1 MNVSFCICQ
10 VDITVLSRKSHNLS
24 TLLMTY
30 SAVNQTKHNPH
41 TQGIPDHVKIM
52 NPEAVVPLY
61 APTTPKPASHYHH
74 QQHHYSTTYSPYSA
88 QVRAYMI
95 FLNLNFPPNIMRLF
109 RSPPWCTTPPRRRPT
124 TITTTTAAAALRT
137 LRPTEAPP
145 RRRTP
150 THTRPQLRSRTPL
163 SNLSP
168 GTKTAKGLNN

>member
-1 MNVSFCICQ
+1 
-10 VDITVLSRKSHNLS
+10 
-24 TLLMTY
+24 MTY

-95 FLNLNFPPNIMRLF
+95 FLNLNFPPYIMRLF
-109 RSPPWCTTPPRRRPT
+109 PQPSMVHHS
-124 TITTTTAAAALRT
+124 TTAAPYHHHHHHGSSSTPYPPPYGGSPSTPHAYSYS
-137 LRPTEAPP
+137 PSTEKQDSVVKSLP
-145 RRRTP
+145 RC
-150 THTRPQLRSRTPL
+150 
-163 SNLSP
+163 
-168 GTKTAKGLNN
+168 